1 MQLEHAREDL
11 KPEILT
17 PPSLVGRLAALRDRW
32 LPKEGTRITARILGR
47 PVRVEL
53 SPAAVE
59 AAAKLAAPLT
69 VEMELYFSC
78 LVRKAVR
85 FRNADADPA
94 LPDGSH
100 TALLDR
106 LGLQFRPVTTKH
118 CPLDQDAPP
127 LEAMPIMRPQAF
139 VPRWVRVDV
148 HNGEW
153 IGDFGY

>member
-11 KPEILT
+11 NAEILA
-17 PPSLVGRLAALRDRW
+17 PPSLAGRLAALRDRW
-32 LPKEGTRITARILGR
+32 FPKEGARISARILGR
-47 PVRVEL
+47 TVRVEL

-59 AAAKLAAPLT
+59 AAANLSAPLT
-69 VEMELYFSC
+69 VELELYFSC

-85 FRNADADPA
+85 FRSTAPDPA
-94 LPDGSH
+94 LPRGSH
-100 TALLDR
+100 TGLLDR

-127 LEAMPIMRPQAF
+127 LEAMPITRPQAF

-148 HNGEW
+148 HKGEW
-153 IGDFGY
+153 LGDFGY